1 MRKEMAYA
9 LRRTVPV
16 ACGYI
21 FLGMAFGVLLSEAGY
36 GPVWALCSSLFV
48 YAGSMQFIMVSL
60 LAAGAPVY
68 TVAVT
73 TFLVNARHI
82 FYGLGML
89 EKFRGLGRRFPYMA
103 FALTDETY
111 SVLCSMDAPTG
122 MDWADCAFYVSMFD
136 QCYWVLGS
144 LLGLA
149 AGTQRSTVHRHRLFH
164 DRPLRGHFRRSVEAV
179 PLARARAHRPCL
191 RGGGA
196 AALWPGQLPAHRPHR
211 GGGHPRRPAGKIG
224 GEGMNAILIVAV
236 TALVTIAVR
245 LLPFAVF
252 GKRPLPRA
260 VVYLGRVLPPAIMAA
275 LVVYCLKGVDFT
287 AWPFSLAEVIAVAG
301 DGASAPLEAQH
312 PSEHRRRN
320 SLLHDPHP
328 HRLSH
333 IAFFSLW
340 TKIIP
345 TFSNLAHSF

>member
-1 MRKEMAYA
+1 M
-9 LRRTVPV
+9 PV

-60 LAAGAPVY
+60 LAAGAPIY

-144 LLGLA
+144 LLGSLLGQALPVDLTGIDFSMTALFVVIFVDQWKQFPSHVPALTGLICAVA
-149 AGTQRSTVHRHRLFH
+149 ARLLFGP
-164 DRPLRGHFRRSVEAV
+164 DNFLLIALICAVAILVALRGRSEAK
-179 PLARARAHRPCL
+179 A
-191 RGGGA
+191 
-196 AALWPGQLPAHRPHR
+196 
-211 GGGHPRRPAGKIG
+211 
-224 GEGMNAILIVAV
+224 
-236 TALVTIAVR
+236 
-245 LLPFAVF
+245 
-252 GKRPLPRA
+252 
-260 VVYLGRVLPPAIMAA
+260 
-275 LVVYCLKGVDFT
+275 
-287 AWPFSLAEVIAVAG
+287 
-301 DGASAPLEAQH
+301 
-312 PSEHRRRN
+312 
-320 SLLHDPHP
+320 
-328 HRLSH
+328 
-333 IAFFSLW
+333 
-340 TKIIP
+340 
-345 TFSNLAHSF
+345 